1 MRPIAHQA
9 PKARRADGRRSRVE
23 PRFEFMDYVPAAIVV
38 VAARDLTVLH
48 ANRACAEL
56 LDLDPEQVRGR
67 PVAEVLP
74 GDDQGLLELL
84 RAARDTCTPLC
95 VNHFRFSGDPDVE
108 RVWTLRLTPKLE
120 AATGKASELVLS
132 LADATER
139 LRLAQ
144 AAERAAEAERQRA
157 EQLDAVFASMADAV
171 VLVDAAGKV
180 KKCNDA
186 AAALFDLGA
195 ATDLGLDAPQL
206 ALRRVNGAPIGAHE
220 SPLARALRMETVQR
234 EEATVVRP
242 GRPPRLVSVSAAPV
256 LAEGAVA
263 GAVAVF
269 HDISDIRDAEQR
281 VERALHA
288 ERRRARQARTLYDA
302 ARAVSSDLNLRDR
315 LNVMAETM
323 AEAVGVGR
331 CFILLLQDSELK
343 VAAAF
348 GVSPG
353 DAELLD
359 AAITN
364 LSALAA
370 ARSEA
375 MEKRRPAYAAMADA
389 GSATPKKRR
398 PVGALNMKA
407 ALLVPLA
414 YGNRV
419 TGLAVLDEPGA
430 RRKFTESDRSIAL
443 AISAQGAVAIENAR
457 LYEVEQERARML
469 EVMMAELNHRV
480 KNNLAIVSG
489 LLALQITESDP
500 RATKE
505 SALRDCITRIQ
516 SISLIHQILHE
527 ENVDAV
533 DMRETARRIAGMA
546 CDTLSAPG
554 HRIRCQVRG
563 DALMIPCKTAT
574 SLGLVMNELVCNAV
588 KHGLTGRPRG
598 RVSINIKG
606 GDPIR
611 IRVSDNGRGLPRGFD
626 PAAHGHVGLLVVRG
640 LVETELGGT
649 FVLRRNP
656 RGGAIAAVDLPFSV
670 AAPSA

>member
-1 MRPIAHQA
+1 MSQVGHQGRKA
-9 PKARRADGRRSRVE
+9 PRAGGRRRRAEG
-23 PRFEFMDYVPAAIVV
+23 RFEFMDCVPAAIIV
-38 VAARDLTVLH
+38 VAADDLAALH

-56 LDLDPEQVRGR
+56 LALEPEKIRGR
-67 PVAEVLP
+67 PIGEVLP
-74 GDDQGLLELL
+74 GDDQGLLDLF

-95 VNHFRFSGDPDVE
+95 INNFRFSGDADVE
-108 RVWTLRLTPKLE
+108 RVWTLRLTPKFR
-120 AATGKASELVLS
+120 AATGKVTELILS
-132 LADATER
+132 LADASEHV
-139 LRLAQ
+139 RLAR

-186 AAALFDLGA
+186 AAAMFDLGT
-195 ATDLGLDAPQL
+195 ATELGLDAPQL
-206 ALRRVNGAPIGAHE
+206 ALNRLNGAPIAAHE

-234 EEATVVRP
+234 EEATVARP
-242 GRPPRLVSVSAAPV
+242 GRPPRLASVSAAPV
-256 LAEGAVA
+256 FADGAVS

-281 VERALHA
+281 VARALHA
-288 ERRRARQARTLYDA
+288 ERRRAREARTLYDA

-315 LNVMAETM
+315 LNVVAETM
-323 AEAVGVGR
+323 AEAVGVRR
-331 CFILLLQDSELK
+331 CFILLVRDSELR

-359 AAITN
+359 AAIV
-364 LSALAA
+364 SRSGLAA
-370 ARSEA
+370 ARSQA
-375 MEKRRPAYAAMADA
+375 MEKRRAAYVAVADA
-389 GSATPKKRR
+389 GPETLADGNPAR
-398 PVGALNMKA
+398 ALNMKS

-430 RRKFTESDRSIAL
+430 RRKFTESDRAIAI

-469 EVMMAELNHRV
+469 EVMMAELNHRI

-500 RATKE
+500 NATKE

-533 DMRETARRIAGMA
+533 DMRETARRIAGMV

-554 HRIRCQVRG
+554 RRIGCQVRG
-563 DALMIPCKTAT
+563 DVLMIPCKAAT
-574 SLGLVMNELVCNAV
+574 SLGLAINELVCNAV
-588 KHGLTGRPRG
+588 KHGLAGRPRG
-598 RVSINIKG
+598 RVSITIKA
-606 GDPIR
+606 GDPLR
-611 IRVSDNGRGLPRGFD
+611 ISVSDNGRGLPHGFD
-626 PAAHGHVGLLVVRG
+626 PAVHGHVGLLVVRG
-640 LVETELGGT
+640 LVETELNGT

-656 RGGAIAAVDLPFSV
+656 RGGATALLSFPSSV
-670 AAPSA
+670 AAPSS